1 MKLKIVTPLS
11 VIVDETVKSV
21 RAEDAS
27 GGFGILP
34 GHAAFLTALVIS
46 VVSWRNAQDEMRYC
60 AVRGGVLTVADGR
73 TVAIATREAVTSNDL
88 AHLDQTVLAQFR
100 SDLEEERQEH
110 VEVTRLQLS
119 AVRQIVGRL
128 KSKQS
133 IRGLA

>member
-11 VIVDETVKSV
+11 VIVDETVRSV

-34 GHAAFLTALVIS
+34 GHAALLTALAIS
-46 VVSWRNAQDEMRYC
+46 VVSWRNDQDEMRYC
-60 AVRGGVLTVADGR
+60 AVRGGVLTVADGS
-73 TVAIATREAVTSNDL
+73 TVAIATREAVTGNDL

-133 IRGLA
+133 IRGLG